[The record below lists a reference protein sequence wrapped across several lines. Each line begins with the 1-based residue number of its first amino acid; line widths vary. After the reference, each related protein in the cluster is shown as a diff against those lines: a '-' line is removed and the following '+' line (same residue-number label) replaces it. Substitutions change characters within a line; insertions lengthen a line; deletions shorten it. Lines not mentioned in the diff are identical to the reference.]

1 MLALHQNF
9 PYKARLK
16 KCFRYFSVWGGG
28 PHGSHFTSKTIVNVK
43 DLTKTDAIQ
52 KNPKNAFQSHANIP
66 FETDGQK
73 ESCATIRIF
82 AKLVRNAAKNKW
94 QVLVFFVQVGKKPCF
109 SHSFLPFPCKAAH
122 VRQLMQFSHFF
133 AHFLFLGLSREIR
146 KNDTQK
152 RRELHGLPA

>member
-16 KCFRYFSVWGGG
+16 KYFRYFSVWGGG
-28 PHGSHFTSKTIVNVK
+28 PLGSHFTSKTIVNVK

-73 ESCATIRIF
+73 AVGRNESS
-82 AKLVRNAAKNKW
+82 RNSCETRRKTN
-94 QVLVFFVQVGKKPCF
+94 GKF
-109 SHSFLPFPCKAAH
+109 
-122 VRQLMQFSHFF
+122 
-133 AHFLFLGLSREIR
+133 
-146 KNDTQK
+146 
-152 RRELHGLPA
+152 